1 MTPLSFDDL
10 MFLPHHACRFVSGE
24 GKKRTKS
31 HHGPAMKPRGFAC
44 PSCTSCNEILVLSS
58 RLDMSWTCYQLFKRQ
73 AALIRGM
80 TTPRYAIMFEFGTQ
94 VTPARGC

>member
-24 GKKRTKS
+24 GEKKDKVPSWASNETT
-31 HHGPAMKPRGFAC
+31 GFC
-44 PSCTSCNEILVLSS
+44 VSFMYIVQRNPGSFLC
-58 RLDMSWTCYQLFKRQ
+58 LDMSWTCYQLFKRQ

-80 TTPRYAIMFEFGTQ
+80 TIPRYAITCEFGTQ